1 MYRKNVPKIF
11 LKWEYFLLLLILLKL
26 FKNACMGTSY
36 FAINFAF
43 FIQKVN
49 RKIESKLKNRGK
61 KWKQPDKI
69 ALIKITNKRVFYV
82 KLVLFKQ
89 CWVYFRLFMHAI
101 VTCMKVPF
109 SEMVKTNYL
118 YSVCFWVFYS
128 FSVVFALLQSFV
140 LFSEKMSS
148 YPSSLEYELQCL
160 ITCTFCII

>member
-11 LKWEYFLLLLILLKL
+11 LKWGYFLLLLILLKL

-49 RKIESKLKNRGK
+49 KKIVSKLKNRGK

-140 LFSEKMSS
+140 SFSEKMSS
-148 YPSSLEYELQCL
+148 YLSSLEYELQCL

>member
-1 MYRKNVPKIF
+1 MF

-49 RKIESKLKNRGK
+49 KKIVSKLKNRGK

-101 VTCMKVPF
+101 VTCMKAPF

-128 FSVVFALLQSFV
+128 FSVVFALLPSFV
-140 LFSEKMSS
+140 SFSEKMSS
-148 YPSSLEYELQCL
+148 YLSSLEYELQCL